1 MASRT
6 QTSAE
11 RLADHFVSYLF
22 DEFQGSRHVRR
33 VATWIGFL
41 LKAVENLPG
50 AELRQSRLRQVA
62 FDYKGRRFKARYNH
76 QAGRRGGIEF
86 VEVLPGRGQPEG
98 DVAVQVTSLDEAESV
113 YRDLRKRLDT
123 YLKAHPRGAKAGP

>member
-6 QTSAE
+6 QASAE

-50 AELRQSRLRQVA
+50 AW
-62 FDYKGRRFKARYNH
+62 
-76 QAGRRGGIEF
+76 
-86 VEVLPGRGQPEG
+86 
-98 DVAVQVTSLDEAESV
+98 
-113 YRDLRKRLDT
+113 
-123 YLKAHPRGAKAGP
+123 